1 MTALLRALLS
11 LIALFAALPAAAD
24 THINARLVAESDHPA
39 AGRNVSLAFV
49 MKPEKGWHGYWKNP
63 GDSGVETRA
72 EWTLPPG
79 AAAGPIQYPV
89 PQRLTVAGLMNYVYE
104 GPYAQIVELKLPAGL
119 APGTRVPVRVKLDW
133 LACTEEVCVPESGT
147 LGIDLVIGD
156 GAPNNRETFDGYRA
170 AMPRPLGGEGRFAV
184 KGDQL
189 RLGIPLPAASDAG
202 EAYFFPAEDG
212 VIDYAAPQTAT
223 HNGDMLVIETK
234 AGSDASAATVLDG
247 VLRIAD
253 GKGLAIT
260 AKPGPVPA
268 AGTPVVQETPAGGG
282 TFLLA
287 LGGAVLGGL
296 LLNVMPCVFPI
307 LSLKALSLARS
318 GETEAAARREAI
330 AYTLGVIAVCIALGA
345 VLLALR
351 AGGSQAGWAF
361 QLQDPHVILVLL
373 LLVTVIG
380 FNLAGLFELTS
391 FGFGQRL
398 AGAGGVSG
406 AFWTGALA
414 AFVATPCT
422 GPFMGAALGAALIL
436 PAAAAMAV
444 FVGLGLGLAIPFLL
458 LGFVPALRRRL
469 PRPGAWMDRLRR
481 ILALPMFVTAI
492 GLAWILG
499 RQAGVDGMVTG
510 LFATF
515 VIVAALWWI
524 GARQAGGRPAAW
536 APLLPALAAAFV
548 LVTLVPRAPD
558 AARAAPASAGL
569 HAEPFS
575 EARLAALK
583 AEQRPVFVYFTAD
596 WCLTCKVNEKAA
608 IDRAEVA
615 EAFARRNVAVLV
627 GDWTNGD
634 ATIGRFLAAQG
645 RSGVPLYLFYAP
657 DKPVEV
663 LPQVLTASRL
673 TALAG

>member
-1 MTALLRALLS
+1 
-11 LIALFAALPAAAD
+11 
-24 THINARLVAESDHPA
+24 
-39 AGRNVSLAFV
+39 
-49 MKPEKGWHGYWKNP
+49 
-63 GDSGVETRA
+63 
-72 EWTLPPG
+72 
-79 AAAGPIQYPV
+79 
-89 PQRLTVAGLMNYVYE
+89 
-104 GPYAQIVELKLPAGL
+104 
-119 APGTRVPVRVKLDW
+119 
-133 LACTEEVCVPESGT
+133 
-147 LGIDLVIGD
+147 
-156 GAPNNRETFDGYRA
+156 
-170 AMPRPLGGEGRFAV
+170 
-184 KGDQL
+184 
-189 RLGIPLPAASDAG
+189 
-202 EAYFFPAEDG
+202 
-212 VIDYAAPQTAT
+212 
-223 HNGDMLVIETK
+223 
-234 AGSDASAATVLDG
+234 
-247 VLRIAD
+247 
-253 GKGLAIT
+253 
-260 AKPGPVPA
+260 
-268 AGTPVVQETPAGGG
+268 
-282 TFLLA
+282 
-287 LGGAVLGGL
+287 
-296 LLNVMPCVFPI
+296 
-307 LSLKALSLARS
+307 
-318 GETEAAARREAI
+318 
-330 AYTLGVIAVCIALGA
+330 
-345 VLLALR
+345 
-351 AGGSQAGWAF
+351 
-361 QLQDPHVILVLL
+361 
-373 LLVTVIG
+373 
-380 FNLAGLFELTS
+380 
-391 FGFGQRL
+391 
-398 AGAGGVSG
+398 
-406 AFWTGALA
+406 
-414 AFVATPCT
+414 
-422 GPFMGAALGAALIL
+422 
-436 PAAAAMAV
+436 MAV